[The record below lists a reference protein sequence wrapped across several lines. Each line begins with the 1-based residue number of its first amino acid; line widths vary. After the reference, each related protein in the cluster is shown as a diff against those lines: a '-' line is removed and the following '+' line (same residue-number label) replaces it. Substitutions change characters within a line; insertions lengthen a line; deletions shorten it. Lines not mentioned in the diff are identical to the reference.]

1 MDCQGGFLI
10 SQIKQISGRVLSKIL
25 AERNITEF
33 NGAQGRILY
42 ILWQGD
48 SISIKEIATK
58 TGLAKTSLTGM
69 LDHMEKIGLI
79 QRIYVKEDRR
89 KTLIKLTEKAQS
101 LKFEF
106 DEVSRAMST
115 LIYKGFSKAEI
126 LSFEENLKRI
136 LANLET

>member
-1 MDCQGGFLI
+1 MQDLSCVFLYRNDLLLPK
-10 SQIKQISGRVLSKIL
+10 IKQISGRVLSKIL

-79 QRIYVKEDRR
+79 QRIYAKEDRR

-101 LKFEF
+101 LKIEY
-106 DEVSRAMST
+106 DEVSNLLPF
-115 LIYKGFSKAEI
+115 LICVYRSSHF
-126 LSFEENLKRI
+126 
-136 LANLET
+136 